1 MNVKP
6 GDAVS
11 QFTRMG
17 DACRLIMVCGTD
29 ISQCERVVR
38 GLIASL
44 GKDAERVAPSAEQ
57 LAADAALI
65 FAESHAPSMFGGQ
78 RYIFVRLQ
86 GRELQQA
93 TPAIERQLDAD
104 LPGDPVIISAA
115 GTAPKTALPKRIEA
129 SKQALLCAC
138 YPPTSAEVKQAIT
151 AHARTWGL
159 RLADTL
165 ADRIMAA
172 VSNDA
177 MLARQE
183 IDRLALYKNAAP
195 DAPVTAELADYRQL
209 RADNDEED
217 LFAIVHA
224 SLAGK
229 VAALTQQLAQTQVI
243 GLSDVG
249 LVRIMLGHL
258 HKLRVLRVRADSG
271 ESIDKITRDP
281 RSGVHFSVRD
291 DVAAQLRLW
300 SGPDIARLIE
310 RIGDLEMALKG
321 PGAKPAMRTEQ
332 EMLMIAQRAAAMAG
346 QTRR

>member
-1 MNVKP
+1 
-6 GDAVS
+6 
-11 QFTRMG
+11 
-17 DACRLIMVCGTD
+17 
-29 ISQCERVVR
+29 VR

-57 LAADAALI
+57 LSADAALL
-65 FAESHAPSMFGGQ
+65 FAEAHAPSMFGGQ

-93 TPAIERQLDAD
+93 TPAIERQLDAE

-138 YPPTSAEVKQAIT
+138 YPPSADDVKRAIS

-165 ADRIMAA
+165 ADRIMVA

-183 IDRLALYKNAAP
+183 VDRLALYKNAAP

-217 LFAIVHA
+217 LFAILHA
-224 SLAGK
+224 ALAGK
-229 VAALTQQLAQTQVI
+229 VAALTQQLAQTQAI
-243 GLSDVG
+243 GLSEVG
-249 LVRIMLGHL
+249 LVRVMLGHL
-258 HKLRVLRVRADSG
+258 HKLRVLRIRADNG
-271 ESIDKITRDP
+271 ESINRIVNDP
-281 RSGVHFSVRD
+281 RSGLHYTVRD
-291 DVAAQLRLW
+291 TIEAQLRIW
-300 SGPDIARLIE
+300 SGADIARLIE
-310 RIGDLEMALKG
+310 RIGDLEIALKG
-321 PGAKPAMRTEQ
+321 PGGKPAMLTEQ
-332 EMLMIAQRAAAMAG
+332 EMLMIAQRAATIAG
-346 QTRR
+346 RALR